1 MNKLRKLPWKEIAAH
16 FGLSKNSHSSSFKF
30 MNKVGYPI
38 IKSEKSNMEY
48 ELFSFINSICD
59 FNIIRNSKRVI
70 KPLEIDIYIPDLKLA
85 FEFNG
90 DWYH

>member
-1 MNKLRKLPWKEIAAH
+1 
-16 FGLSKNSHSSSFKF
+16 

-59 FNIIRNSKRVI
+59 FNVIRNSKRVI
-70 KPLEIDIYIPDLKLA
+70 NPLEIDIYIPDLKLA